1 MLEQE
6 SMESCDFLLATLR
19 SDPTG
24 ELKGNKAEI
33 HIIGCAAV
41 VSANTLCR
49 LVDAFGF

>member
-1 MLEQE
+1 MVEQE
-6 SMESCDFLLATLR
+6 SMKSCDFPLATLR

-24 ELKGNKAEI
+24 KLEGSEAEI